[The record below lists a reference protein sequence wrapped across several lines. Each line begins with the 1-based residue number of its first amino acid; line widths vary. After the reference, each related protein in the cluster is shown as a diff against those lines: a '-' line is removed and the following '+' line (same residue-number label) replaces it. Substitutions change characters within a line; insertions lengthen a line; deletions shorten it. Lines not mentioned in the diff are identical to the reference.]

1 MKAMLK
7 RFMKDERGIE
17 LAEWAVMAA
26 LIIAVAVG
34 VIYTLGTTI
43 KERFEA
49 VESAIANEATGTTGG

>member
-26 LIIAVAVG
+26 LIIAAAVG
-34 VIYTLGTTI
+34 VVSLLGQ
-43 KERFEA
+43 
-49 VESAIANEATGTTGG
+49 AIATRFGEVQTAIEEEVN